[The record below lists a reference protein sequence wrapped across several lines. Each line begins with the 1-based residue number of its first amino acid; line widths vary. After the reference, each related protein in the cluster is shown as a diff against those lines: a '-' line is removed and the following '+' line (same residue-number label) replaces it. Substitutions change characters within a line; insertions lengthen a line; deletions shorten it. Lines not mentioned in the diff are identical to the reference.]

1 MLDITITNLSNIR
14 INRKFISKIVETV
27 LENKEKKNLSI
38 VFSTPDFIRSI
49 NLKYRNKNKV
59 TDVLAFPENLKEFQE
74 IIKSWGEIVICPDQ
88 VQSQA
93 ENSFTEE
100 LARVLI
106 HGILHLIGY
115 DHEISKKN
123 AEKMK
128 KQEDYF
134 FSLIFKK

>member
-38 VFSTPDFIRSI
+38 VFSTPDFIRNI

-115 DHEISKKN
+115 NHEISKKN

>member
-115 DHEISKKN
+115 NHEISKKN